1 MTLPDTLEAAQRI
14 LVEDP
19 VTKVVLP
26 IFFAAVAIEATWSR
40 LTDRRLYNARDA
52 GVSFLMLLASIVIEV
67 IPKLLIVGAM
77 VWLHEWSPLRDVVGR
92 QAWAFVLL
100 FFLDDLTYY
109 VFHRLNHEVR
119 ILWAG
124 HVNHHSS
131 EYLNL
136 GTALRQGVGERVY
149 KYVLW
154 LPLAALG
161 FDPAMILLMISLN
174 LTFQFW
180 AHTEAVRRLPSWFEA
195 IFNTPS
201 HHRVHHGSNARYLDR
216 NHAGVLILWDKLF
229 GTFSAELDE
238 EPVVYGLTKNLG
250 TMNPARV
257 LLHGYSELW
266 ADVRRAD
273 TMSDKLGYIFR
284 PPGWSHD
291 GPDERASTLRARVTG
306 IAASAQMRAS

>member
-1 MTLPDTLEAAQRI
+1 MLETTLEMAQQI

-19 VTKVVLP
+19 VTAVVLP
-26 IFFAAVAIEATWSR
+26 IFFAAVAVEAIWSKM
-40 LTDRRLYNARDA
+40 TDRGLYNARDA
-52 GVSFLMLLASIVIEV
+52 GVSFLMLLASIVIELV
-67 IPKLLIVGAM
+67 PKLLIVAAM
-77 VWLHEWSPLRDVVGR
+77 IVLHEWSPLRDVVGR
-92 QAWAFVLL
+92 QGWAWLAL

-109 VFHRLNHEVR
+109 WFHRLNHEVR

-131 EYLNL
+131 EYLNF

-180 AHTEAVRRLPSWFEA
+180 THTEVIRRLPAWFEA
-195 IFNTPS
+195 VFNTPS

-229 GTFSAELDE
+229 GTFSAELE
-238 EPVVYGLTKNLG
+238 AEPVVYGLTKNLG

-257 LLHGYSELW
+257 LLHGYTDLW
-266 ADVRRAD
+266 EDLRRAE
-273 TMSDKLGYIFR
+273 SLGDKLRYVFK

-291 GPDERASTLRARVTG
+291 GPDQRASTLRAQ
-306 IAASAQMRAS
+306 AAQGLA